1 MSWRGILTLVLLVA
15 AAISGWSVWT
25 HRPSRNATTTADAR
39 SDYLLHD
46 FELVVLDKQG
56 QEAFTLRAPQL
67 ERHPGD
73 KTMSLATPVFTIPP
87 APNSKSGSWEVS
99 SKTGWVS
106 AEGDELRLRGDVI
119 ATNAGSDGGAGTVGA
134 PVKMTTQ
141 ELNVFPDTKRATSA
155 ADVTITQ
162 PGSILRGHGMN
173 ALLDSKRIQLKSNVK
188 GRYVPSGG

>member
-1 MSWRGILTLVLLVA
+1 MSWRSILTLVLLIA

-25 HRPSRNATTTADAR
+25 HRPSRNATTTPDAR

-56 QEAFTLRAPQL
+56 EEAFTLRAPQL
-67 ERHPGD
+67 ERHSGD
-73 KTMSLATPVFTIPP
+73 KAMSLATPVFTIPP
-87 APNSKSGSWEVS
+87 APNSHSGPWEVR

-106 AEGDELRLRGDVI
+106 AEGDELRLRGDVV
-119 ATNAGSDGGAGTVGA
+119 ATNAGSDGA
-134 PVKMTTQ
+134 PVKLATQ

-155 ADVTITQ
+155 ADVIVTQ

>member
-56 QEAFTLRAPQL
+56 QEAFTLHAPQL

-87 APNSKSGSWEVS
+87 APGSTSGTWEVR

-106 AEGDELRLRGDVI
+106 AEGDELRLRGDVV
-119 ATNAGSDGGAGTVGA
+119 ATNAAGGDS
-134 PVKMTTQ
+134 VKLATQ

-155 ADVTITQ
+155 GDVTITQ

>member
-1 MSWRGILTLVLLVA
+1 VSWRGILTLVLLVA
-15 AAISGWSVWT
+15 AAVSGWSVWT
-25 HRPSRNATTTADAR
+25 HRPGRAAATPADAR

-73 KTMSLATPVFTIPP
+73 RTMSLATPVFTIPP
-87 APNSKSGSWEVS
+87 APNSKNGSWEVRS
-99 SKTGWVS
+99 TTGWVS
-106 AEGDELRLRGDVI
+106 AEGDELRLRGDVV
-119 ATNAGSDGGAGTVGA
+119 ATNAGSDGEGPGGA
-134 PVKMTTQ
+134 VKMTTQ
-141 ELNVFPDTKRATSA
+141 ELNVFPDARRATSA

-188 GRYVPSGG
+188 GRYVPSGS